1 MTSKKNYKWPK
12 NINKWPTK
20 DLVNFYG
27 AADDEFGAG
36 FISEPEFNKR
46 HKKALKDAEPSGIK
60 RRKKKKPV
68 KDKYRNFGI

>member
-1 MTSKKNYKWPK
+1 MTSKNYKWPK
-12 NINKWPTK
+12 K
-20 DLVNFYG
+20 DLVNYYFP
-27 AADDEFGAG
+27 DDEFGAG

-68 KDKYRNFGI
+68 NDKRS

>member
-1 MTSKKNYKWPK
+1 MKKPRNTNNP
-12 NINKWPTK
+12 
-20 DLVNFYG
+20 
-27 AADDEFGAG
+27 ADDEFGFDYG
-36 FISEPEFNKR
+36 MSEDEFNKR

>member
-1 MTSKKNYKWPK
+1 LIMTSKKNYKWPK
-12 NINKWPTK
+12 K
-20 DLVNFYG
+20 DLINYYG

-60 RRKKKKPV
+60 RRKKKYEV
-68 KDKYRNFGI
+68 KN